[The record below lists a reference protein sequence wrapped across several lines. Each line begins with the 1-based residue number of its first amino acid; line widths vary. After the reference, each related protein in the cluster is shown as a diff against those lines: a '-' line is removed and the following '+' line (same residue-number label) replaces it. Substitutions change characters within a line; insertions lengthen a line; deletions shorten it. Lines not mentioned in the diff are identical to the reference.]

1 MIGFLRTILLYV
13 TAFFATLILGLTVI
27 VGALFGVKDK
37 PGGLFDKIPRLWATL
52 VMWAVG
58 VKVRVHG
65 LEKLKP
71 GEPYIFASNHV
82 SWFDVPALAEILPR
96 YKFVAKAE
104 LFKVPIFGGGMRA
117 VGMIEI
123 QRENR
128 KAAFGAYDVA
138 AEKIRAGN
146 SVVVFPEGTRGH
158 AYPLRPF
165 KKGPFVLAIAAG
177 VPIVPIIVH
186 GTIEIMPKG
195 SFWAHPGTI
204 DVHLL
209 EPVSTTGVDYDHR
222 EALMQT
228 VRTRMADAMRDNYGI
243 EPLPTPPSR
252 LASSV
257 EIPSAT
263 PTSTPQPFETR

>member
-1 MIGFLRTILLYV
+1 MISFFRTILLFV
-13 TAFFATLILGLTVI
+13 TAGLATFVLGLTVI
-27 VGALFGVKDK
+27 IAAMLGVKDK
-37 PGGLFDKIPRLWATL
+37 PNGLFENAPRWWSTL
-52 VMWAVG
+52 LMWALG

-65 LEKLKP
+65 WENI
-71 GEPYIFASNHV
+71 GEGPHIFASNHI
-82 SWFDVPALAEILPR
+82 SWFDVPALAKTLPR

-104 LFKVPIFGGGMRA
+104 LFKVPIFGHGMRA

-128 KAAFGAYDVA
+128 KAAFGAYEIA
-138 AEKIRAGN
+138 AEKIRGGS

-177 VPIVPIIVH
+177 VPIIPVIVH

-195 SFWAHPGTI
+195 SLWAHPGTI

-228 VRTRMADAMRDNYGI
+228 VRTRMVNAMRQLYGI
-243 EPLPTPPSR
+243 ESEPTTVSRLPSSIEIVPSKILPT
-252 LASSV
+252 
-257 EIPSAT
+257 
-263 PTSTPQPFETR
+263 ETR

>member
-1 MIGFLRTILLYV
+1 MISFFRTILLYV
-13 TAFFATLILGLTVI
+13 TALFATTILGLSVI
-27 VGALFGVKDK
+27 IGALLGVKDK
-37 PGGLFDKIPRLWATL
+37 PNGLFDNVPRWWSILM
-52 VMWAVG
+52 MWAAG

-65 LEKLKP
+65 MENLRP
-71 GEPYIFASNHV
+71 GEPHIFTSNHV
-82 SWFDVPALAEILPR
+82 SWFDIPALAKILPR

-104 LFKVPIFGGGMRA
+104 LFKVPIFGHGMRA

-138 AEKIRAGN
+138 AERIRSGN
-146 SVVVFPEGTRGH
+146 SVVVFPEGTRGR

-195 SFWAHPGTI
+195 SLWVHPGTI

-228 VRTRMADAMRDNYGI
+228 VRTRMADAMRDTYGV
-243 EPLPTPPSR
+243 EPLPIPASR
-252 LASSV
+252 L
-257 EIPSAT
+257 PST
-263 PTSTPQPFETR
+263 VDLPSSTPQPTESL

>member
-1 MIGFLRTILLYV
+1 MISFLRTILLFV
-13 TAFFATLILGLTVI
+13 TAGLATLIIGLTVI
-27 VGALFGVKDK
+27 VAAMLGVKDK
-37 PGGLFDKIPRLWATL
+37 PNGLFENAPRWWSTLVLWAL
-52 VMWAVG
+52 G

-65 LEKLKP
+65 WDNVQSGPHIL
-71 GEPYIFASNHV
+71 ASNLI
-82 SWFDVPALAEILPR
+82 SWFDVPALAKILPR

-104 LFKVPIFGGGMRA
+104 LFKVPIFGRGMRA

-123 QRENR
+123 QRDNR
-128 KAAFGAYDVA
+128 KAAFGAYEMA
-138 AEKIRAGN
+138 AEKIRSGS

-177 VPIVPIIVH
+177 VPIVPVIVH

-209 EPVSTTGVDYDHR
+209 EPVSTIGVDYDHR

-228 VRTRMADAMRDNYGI
+228 VRTRMADAMRDLYGV
-243 EPLPTPPSR
+243 EPLPSATSR
-252 LASSV
+252 LPSSV
-257 EIPSAT
+257 EMIS
-263 PTSTPQPFETR
+263 ST

>member
-1 MIGFLRTILLYV
+1 MISFFRTILLYV
-13 TAFFATLILGLTVI
+13 TALFGTTILGLTVI
-27 VGALFGVKDK
+27 IAALLGVKDK
-37 PGGLFDKIPRLWATL
+37 PGGIFDKVPRLWSSL
-52 VMWAVG
+52 VLWAAG

-65 LEKLKP
+65 LENLKS
-71 GEPYIFASNHV
+71 GEPHIFASNHV
-82 SWFDVPALAEILPR
+82 SWFDVPALAKILPR

-104 LFKVPIFGGGMRA
+104 LFKVPIFGSGMRS

-123 QRENR
+123 QRDNR
-128 KAAFGAYDVA
+128 KAAFGAYELA
-138 AEKIRAGN
+138 AEKIRSGN
-146 SVVVFPEGTRGH
+146 SVVVFPEGTRGR

-186 GTIEIMPKG
+186 GTIEIMQKG
-195 SFWAHPGTI
+195 SLWVHPGTI

-228 VRTRMADAMRDNYGI
+228 VRTRMAEAMNRLYGV
-243 EPLPTPPSR
+243 EPLPTPASR
-252 LASSV
+252 LPSTVEMLSS
-257 EIPSAT
+257 T
-263 PTSTPQPFETR
+263 KLPTETR

>member
-1 MIGFLRTILLYV
+1 MISFLRTIFLFLI
-13 TAFFATLILGLTVI
+13 AGIATFVLGTTVI
-27 VGALFGVKDK
+27 VSALLGVKDK
-37 PGGLFDKIPRLWATL
+37 PGGLFEKVPRWWSTLVLWA
-52 VMWAVG
+52 AG
-58 VKVRVHG
+58 IKVRVHG
-65 LEKLKP
+65 TENLTP
-71 GEPYIFASNHV
+71 GEPHIFASNHI
-82 SWFDVPALAEILPR
+82 SWFDVPALAKILPR

-104 LFKVPIFGGGMRA
+104 LFKVPIFGRGMRTI
-117 VGMIEI
+117 GMIEI
-123 QRENR
+123 QRDNR

-138 AEKIRAGN
+138 AERIRSGS

-177 VPIVPIIVH
+177 VPIVPVIVH

-195 SFWAHPGTI
+195 SLWVHPGKI

-228 VRTRMADAMRDNYGI
+228 VRTRMANAMRELYGV
-243 EPLPTPPSR
+243 EPLPTTVSR
-252 LASSV
+252 LLSSV
-257 EIPSAT
+257 EMPST
-263 PTSTPQPFETR
+263 KTQPTETR